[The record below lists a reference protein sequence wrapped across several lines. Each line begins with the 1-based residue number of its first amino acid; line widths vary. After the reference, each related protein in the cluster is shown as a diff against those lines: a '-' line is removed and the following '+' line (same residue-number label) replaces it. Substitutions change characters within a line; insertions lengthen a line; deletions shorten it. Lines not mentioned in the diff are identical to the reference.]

1 MILLILLIIW
11 NIQNLKISFYSL
23 VRWIENVFWETVL
36 KLLKTNQIKD
46 LGSKIFQKIN
56 LKLPWGQKRNY
67 KRLKIA
73 FFKSFNDVVE
83 TIFRKSNSKSSKI

>member
-46 LGSKIFQKIN
+46 LGSKT
-56 LKLPWGQKRNY
+56 KL
-67 KRLKIA
+67 
-73 FFKSFNDVVE
+73 
-83 TIFRKSNSKSSKI
+83 